1 MDLNSVKGILE
12 AYSSNEITLDL
23 ATALI
28 NAIKEKETKC
38 ESKEESSIEKKIE
51 EFIKNDI
58 ISCLYHEDYDEELEE
73 KDVILPELEEG
84 QTSPHLDKVRSFNDK
99 ELADWLFNFF
109 DSYAFTTED
118 EIVTWLNTEVEYG
131 TGR

>member
-23 ATALI
+23 ATTLI

-38 ESKEESSIEKKIE
+38 ESKENSFIEKKIE

-58 ISCLYHEDYDEELEE
+58 ISCLYHEDYDEEFDEV
-73 KDVILPELEEG
+73 KDLIP
-84 QTSPHLDKVRSFNDK
+84 DD
-99 ELADWLFNFF
+99 
-109 DSYAFTTED
+109 
-118 EIVTWLNTEVEYG
+118 IM
-131 TGR
+131 